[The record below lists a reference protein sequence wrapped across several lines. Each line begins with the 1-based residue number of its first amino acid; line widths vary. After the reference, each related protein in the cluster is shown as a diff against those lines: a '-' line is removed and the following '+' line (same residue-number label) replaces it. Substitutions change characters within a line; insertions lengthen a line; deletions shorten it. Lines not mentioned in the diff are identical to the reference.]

1 MSDSEGEVIELF
13 ERQQRDILS
22 ALNGMRE
29 SIEHLGRSL
38 AGGLK
43 TIALVPVSLG
53 FGACFTWL
61 FYEGKISEW
70 AWMPLMLVLM
80 SPYFS
85 DGVRLVVRQFPINEP
100 AKK

>member
-1 MSDSEGEVIELF
+1 MSEAEQETIQLF
-13 ERQQRDILS
+13 ERQQRDILT

-29 SIEHLGRSL
+29 SIEQLGRSL

-61 FYEGKISEW
+61 FYVGKITEW

-80 SPYFS
+80 SPFFA
-85 DGVRLVVRQFPINEP
+85 DGVRLVVRQFPINEV
-100 AKK
+100 KK